1 MRGASR
7 TAGLLRLRDTGYGPR
22 ATILQYSPRAF
33 TLHFLEFA
41 MTKKHAAVQSPIAE
55 PGPSPEPQKSE
66 PHHDV
71 TSTTFDH
78 ANDRMKLAA
87 EPNDGQPLAH
97 RDRGKAGR
105 KG

>member
-1 MRGASR
+1 
-7 TAGLLRLRDTGYGPR
+7 
-22 ATILQYSPRAF
+22 
-33 TLHFLEFA
+33 
-41 MTKKHAAVQSPIAE
+41 MTKKHAPVQP
-55 PGPSPEPQKSE
+55 PRPEPDTNPALSKSK

-71 TSTTFDH
+71 TSPTFDH

>member
-1 MRGASR
+1 
-7 TAGLLRLRDTGYGPR
+7 
-22 ATILQYSPRAF
+22 
-33 TLHFLEFA
+33 
-41 MTKKHAAVQSPIAE
+41 MTRKHAPRQSPL
-55 PGPSPEPQKSE
+55 PEPDTSPVPPTTE

-71 TSTTFDH
+71 TSPAFDH

-87 EPNDGQPLAH
+87 APNDGQPLSH

>member
-1 MRGASR
+1 M
-7 TAGLLRLRDTGYGPR
+7 P
-22 ATILQYSPRAF
+22 
-33 TLHFLEFA
+33 
-41 MTKKHAAVQSPIAE
+41 KKHAPVPSPAE
-55 PGPSPEPQKSE
+55 PSTPPKSE
-66 PHHDV
+66 PYHDV

-87 EPNDGQPLAH
+87 EPNGGQPLAH

>member
-1 MRGASR
+1 
-7 TAGLLRLRDTGYGPR
+7 
-22 ATILQYSPRAF
+22 
-33 TLHFLEFA
+33 
-41 MTKKHAAVQSPIAE
+41 MTKKHAPV
-55 PGPSPEPQKSE
+55 PSKTD
-66 PHHDV
+66 PHHAA
-71 TSTTFDH
+71 TTATFDH

>member
-1 MRGASR
+1 
-7 TAGLLRLRDTGYGPR
+7 
-22 ATILQYSPRAF
+22 
-33 TLHFLEFA
+33 
-41 MTKKHAAVQSPIAE
+41 MTKKHAPLPVPALGSSPA
-55 PGPSPEPQKSE
+55 PQKAE

-71 TSTTFDH
+71 TSPAFDH

-87 EPNDGQPLAH
+87 EPNSGQPLSH

>member
-1 MRGASR
+1 
-7 TAGLLRLRDTGYGPR
+7 
-22 ATILQYSPRAF
+22 
-33 TLHFLEFA
+33 
-41 MTKKHAAVQSPIAE
+41 MTKKHAPLKSPLAE
-55 PGPSPEPQKSE
+55 PEASPAPPKSE

-71 TSTTFDH
+71 TSVAFDH

-87 EPNDGQPLAH
+87 EPNDGQPLSH

>member
-1 MRGASR
+1 
-7 TAGLLRLRDTGYGPR
+7 
-22 ATILQYSPRAF
+22 
-33 TLHFLEFA
+33 
-41 MTKKHAAVQSPIAE
+41 MTKKHAPLQSPPVE
-55 PGPSPEPQKSE
+55 PGPSPVAQRSE

-71 TSTTFDH
+71 TSSTFDH

>member
-1 MRGASR
+1 
-7 TAGLLRLRDTGYGPR
+7 
-22 ATILQYSPRAF
+22 
-33 TLHFLEFA
+33 
-41 MTKKHAAVQSPIAE
+41 MTKKHAPEKSTLTE
-55 PGPSPEPQKSE
+55 PDTRPVPPPTG

-71 TSTTFDH
+71 TSPAFDH

>member
-1 MRGASR
+1 
-7 TAGLLRLRDTGYGPR
+7 
-22 ATILQYSPRAF
+22 
-33 TLHFLEFA
+33 
-41 MTKKHAAVQSPIAE
+41 MTKQHTLLKSPPAE
-55 PGPSPEPQKSE
+55 PGASPVPAKTE

-71 TSTTFDH
+71 TSPAFDH

-87 EPNDGQPLAH
+87 EPNDGQPLSH

>member
-1 MRGASR
+1 
-7 TAGLLRLRDTGYGPR
+7 
-22 ATILQYSPRAF
+22 
-33 TLHFLEFA
+33 
-41 MTKKHAAVQSPIAE
+41 MTKRHTPLPSPLPD
-55 PGPSPEPQKSE
+55 PGPGPEPQKSE
-66 PHHDV
+66 PYHDV

-87 EPNDGQPLAH
+87 EPNGGQPLAH